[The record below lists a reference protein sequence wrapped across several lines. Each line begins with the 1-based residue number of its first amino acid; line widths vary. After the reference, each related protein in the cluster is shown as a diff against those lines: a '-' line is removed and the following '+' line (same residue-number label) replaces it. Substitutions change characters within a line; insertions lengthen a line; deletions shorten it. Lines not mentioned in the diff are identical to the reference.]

1 LFAAE
6 TENGGVTQTTRGV
19 TAALWV
25 VFVVSC
31 GGGGASGPEG
41 TGGAEA
47 SAAPGAGGSP
57 GPAGGPAA
65 SSPAGAGAAGSVGT
79 PSGAAGA
86 GITGSSA
93 SALAASWTFPTLIK
107 TGTTTVSF
115 PTYVSHL
122 LGKTIT
128 EPFPTDFACASVA
141 NNGTSAGLAHLS
153 ASLGVYGAAVTADV
167 SVPARSSMKTCL
179 TPTFDKTALYLLT
192 APDSATLAVTA
203 EDSSG
208 ADIGSSS
215 LTVAIPPVDDI
226 AWLANGIY
234 PKTLKE
240 MAAVYVEPNAL
251 DIDKLQR
258 LALQYSA
265 FGVWDSG
272 NGPYQRNPYWRTTT
286 VSSGTLASE
295 IFIVEPSE
303 ANLPY
308 VWALQSVTCSS
319 CTGQT
324 VDVAIFTPDQYD
336 SYLQGTS
343 NLATAVWPAQT
354 GGNSGSQVLGAA
366 GQYVIALINS
376 VSNLGDRAVTWT
388 RTVTKEDVVRDVLLA
403 TFQALRAA
411 SLTYSDIT
419 STFFSD
425 WQHVRRVTQSL
436 ETASANCI
444 DGSFVFASVAELLG
458 MQPVLIFKTGHAYM
472 GIRSAPGS
480 SVIWPIETTLV
491 GSTTTTPFQ
500 AYETGIVNE
509 LSDRAK
515 DPNYQE
521 IDIATLRT
529 RGVTPLVR
537 Q

>member
-1 LFAAE
+1 M
-6 TENGGVTQTTRGV
+6 TKGWISGV

-25 VFVVSC
+25 AFVVSC
-31 GGGGASGPEG
+31 GGGASGPEG

-47 SAAPGAGGSP
+47 SAAPGAGGST
-57 GPAGGPAA
+57 GPAGASSE
-65 SSPAGAGAAGSVGT
+65 SSPAGAGAAGSGGT
-79 PSGAAGA
+79 PSGPAGA

-93 SALAASWTFPTLIK
+93 SGLAASWTFPSLIK

-141 NNGTSAGLAHLS
+141 NSGTGAGLAHLS

-308 VWALQSVTCSS
+308 AWALQSVTCSS
-319 CTGQT
+319 CTSQT

-336 SYLQGTS
+336 SYLKGTS
-343 NLATAVWPAQT
+343 TTATAVWLAQA
-354 GGNSGSQVLGAA
+354 GGSSGSQVLGAA
-366 GQYVIALINS
+366 GQYVIALISSDSARN
-376 VSNLGDRAVTWT
+376 VTWT
-388 RTVTKEDVVRDVLLA
+388 RTVTREDVVRDVLLA
-403 TFQALRAA
+403 IFQTLRAG

-480 SVIWPIETTLV
+480 SVIWPIETTMV